1 MLAIPSAKFLKEF
14 TIYAEQ
20 AADEK
25 ETFIIQRS
33 NGKNIVMMS
42 LESFNDLQRRI
53 YMANATA
60 ENK

>member
-25 ETFIIQRS
+25 ETFIIIYNDRY
-33 NGKNIVMMS
+33 NGYCYGNS
-42 LESFNDLQRRI
+42 HYFR
-53 YMANATA
+53 TW
-60 ENK
+60 

>member
-1 MLAIPSAKFLKEF
+1 MIAVPSSKFLKEF

-25 ETFIIQRS
+25 ETFIIQRA

-42 LESFNDLQRRI
+42 LESFNDLQKGI
-53 YMANATA
+53 YMANTSA
-60 ENK
+60 EHK